1 MDLAKKIKEIRLHN
15 FLSQEEFAKILG
27 VSYATVN
34 RWETGRTMPNIR
46 AMKKIDEY
54 CKKEQMNY
62 DIGEWVQMDK

>member
-46 AMKKIDEY
+46 AIKKIDEY

-62 DIGEWVQMDK
+62 DIREWVQTDK

>member
-34 RWETGRTMPNIR
+34 RWETGRTIPNIR

-54 CKKEQMNY
+54 CKKEQINY
-62 DIGEWVQMDK
+62 NVREWTQTDK

>member
-62 DIGEWVQMDK
+62 DIREWVQTDK

>member
-34 RWETGRTMPNIR
+34 RWETGRTIPNIK
-46 AMKKIDEY
+46 ALKKLADY
-54 CKKEQMNY
+54 CKTENIDFDVHEFTTKNR
-62 DIGEWVQMDK
+62 

>member
-62 DIGEWVQMDK
+62 DIREWVQMDK